1 MSIPIESKR
10 GVFALMVA
18 HCAGMVDMVALP
30 LWVGALISH
39 YKFDP
44 QAAGGLATI
53 FLLAVL
59 VVSVFVAGQFHRL
72 SGRLLPSVGFAVAAL
87 GFGLCFT
94 TTEYVELAVFHALA
108 GGGTGVALSMTH
120 GTIAKSGNPHRLFAV
135 VNIALGFFAV
145 LFIAS
150 TPQLIAAFGGP
161 VLFAVFGAVMGVA
174 ALTSVLMFPV
184 VSKEVTLEA
193 SPSVKPQPIP
203 REVWFG
209 IVGLG
214 CLTLVQAMT
223 FSFMERVGMDRGF
236 ERQAINGV
244 LIALGLVNLL
254 PAGLAMLLEKRLSAR
269 TVLLVVPAIQAALAA
284 TIMTSP
290 VFAPFAMSAAVFV
303 AIVIFAHPFAFG
315 LLAKLDPSGRAM
327 AGTPA
332 MIMAGSAAAPL
343 LAGTLVKFYGYGG
356 IAVAAGCVAAV
367 AIFCFSR
374 LPSST
379 PALAPAPA
387 PAPVI

>member
-10 GVFALMVA
+10 GIFALMVA

-30 LWVGALISH
+30 IWIGALISH
-39 YKFDP
+39 YQFDS
-44 QAAGGLATI
+44 QAAGGLVTV

-59 VVSVFVAGQFHRL
+59 VVSVLVARVFHRL
-72 SGRLLPSVGFAVAAL
+72 SGRLLPTVGFAVAAL

-94 TTEYVELAVFHALA
+94 ASNFVQLAGLHALA
-108 GGGTGVALSMTH
+108 GAGTGIALSMTH
-120 GTIAKSGNPHRLFAV
+120 GTIAKSVNPHRLFAA
-135 VNIALGFFAV
+135 VNIALGFFAI
-145 LFIAS
+145 LFIAT
-150 TPQLIAAFGGP
+150 TPQLMAAFGAP
-161 VLFAVFGAVMGVA
+161 VLFAVFGAVMGLA
-174 ALTSVLMFPV
+174 ALTSVLVFPV
-184 VSKEVTLEA
+184 IAREA
-193 SPSVKPQPIP
+193 TRETSSSVKPQPIP

-269 TVLLVVPAIQAALAA
+269 TVLLVVPVIQAALAA

-290 VFAPFAMSAAVFV
+290 VFAPYAVSAAVFV

-315 LLAKLDPSGRAM
+315 LLSKLDPSGRAM

-356 IAVAAGCVAAV
+356 IAVAAGCVAVV

-379 PALAPAPA
+379 PALVPARA
-387 PAPVI
+387 T

>member
-1 MSIPIESKR
+1 MSIRIESKR

-18 HCAGMVDMVALP
+18 HCAGMVDLVALP
-30 LWVGALISH
+30 IWIGALIAH
-39 YKFDP
+39 YQFGP
-44 QAAGGLATI
+44 QAAGGLATL

-59 VVSVFVAGQFHRL
+59 VVSVLVAGSFHRL
-72 SGRLLPSVGFAVAAL
+72 SGRLLPTLGYLVAAL

-94 TTEYVELAVFHALA
+94 TTDYVELAMYHALA
-108 GGGTGVALSMTH
+108 GAGVGAALSMTH

-135 VNIALGFFAV
+135 VNIALGFFAI

-161 VLFAVFGAVMGVA
+161 ALFAVFAAVMAVA

-184 VSKEVTLEA
+184 VPREA
-193 SPSVKPQPIP
+193 TQKTSHKVKPAPIP

-209 IVGLG
+209 IIGLG

-223 FSFMERVGMDRGF
+223 FSFMERVGLDRGF

-254 PAGLAMLLEKRLSAR
+254 PAGLAMLMEKRLSAR
-269 TVLLVVPAIQAALAA
+269 KVLLVVPAIQAALAA

-303 AIVIFAHPFAFG
+303 AVVIFAHPFAFG
-315 LLAKLDPSGRAM
+315 TLSRLDPSGRAM

-332 MIMAGSAAAPL
+332 MIRAGSAIAPL

-356 IAVAAGCVAAV
+356 IAVAAGCVAVV

-374 LPSST
+374 LPSDK
-379 PALAPAPA
+379 PALVPAPA
-387 PAPVI
+387 PAT